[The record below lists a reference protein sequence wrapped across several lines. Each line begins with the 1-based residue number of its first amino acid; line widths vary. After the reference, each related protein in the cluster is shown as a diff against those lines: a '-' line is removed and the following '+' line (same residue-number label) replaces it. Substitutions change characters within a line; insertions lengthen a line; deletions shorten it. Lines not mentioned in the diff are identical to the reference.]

1 MDDNPPI
8 TPENPENLEQV
19 QEKGSVVADAEAKQ
33 PTKRGRPAGS
43 KDKEPQKRKVKIVEE
58 AIAETPDPKTEPPEV
73 KVDKLKPSQPSPENE
88 PLPPPKPISPRQMYE
103 NAQQLILQLHSAKQQ
118 ARRSTLADLYA
129 KKLVFMT

>member
-1 MDDNPPI
+1 MDENLS
-8 TPENPENLEQV
+8 TTHENPEQV
-19 QEKGSVVADAEAKQ
+19 QEKGSEVADAEAKQ

-43 KDKEPQKRKVKIVEE
+43 KDKEPRKRKVKIVEE
-58 AIAETPDPKTEPPEV
+58 AIAETPDPKPESPKEV
-73 KVDKLKPSQPSPENE
+73 KIEKVKPSQPSLENE
-88 PLPPPKPISPRQMYE
+88 PIPPPKPISPRQMYE